1 MASNINPNNI
11 DTAYPVAG
19 QDNDSQ
25 GFRDNFTNI
34 KTNFQ
39 YAEEEIDDL
48 QTKVL
53 LKAALTGTTLDN
65 DMGGALISNP
75 KFQGVRY
82 TKIAP
87 SATAG
92 NVTVDLSAGSF
103 YKLGNLTT
111 PGIQLAFTNVP
122 SAGNY
127 AEWSVQFTQG
137 ATPYT
142 VTLPSSVSVGNASLQ
157 GCAAN
162 NVVTYNQSGTYTL
175 KFSTS
180 DGGSTVAVED
190 LSRNTDPIYLPSTE
204 LVANAGAISLSTT
217 SSYFNT
223 LATGETNTLAAG
235 YSGQTKV
242 LAYNSETASGDTRIV
257 TVSNA
262 GWKSSG
268 TGTIT
273 FSEFGQTATLMY
285 INSKWFVTGL
295 GPGASDTLPTLA

>member
-34 KTNFQ
+34 KTNFE
-39 YAEEEIDDL
+39 YAEDEIDDL

-53 LKAALTGTTLDN
+53 LKSALTGTTLDN

-82 TKIAP
+82 TKISP
-87 SATAG
+87 TSTSG
-92 NVTVDLSAGSF
+92 SITIDFSAGSF
-103 YKLGNLTT
+103 YKISTLTGNTSLS
-111 PGIQLAFTNVP
+111 FTNLP
-122 SAGNY
+122 SSGNY
-127 AEWSVQFTQG
+127 TEWLVQLTQPSS
-137 ATPYT
+137 PYT
-142 VTLPSSVSVGNASLQ
+142 VTIPTSVSVGNAALQ
-157 GCAAN
+157 GCDAN
-162 NVVTYNQSGTYTL
+162 NIVTFNKSGTYTL

-180 DGGSTVAVED
+180 DGGTTVAVED
-190 LSRNTDPIYLPSTE
+190 LSRNVDPIYLPSTE
-204 LVANAGAISLSTT
+204 LVANAAAVSLATT
-217 SSYFNT
+217 SSYFT
-223 LATGETNTLAAG
+223 TAAVGETNTLAAG
-235 YSGQTKV
+235 YAGQSKV
-242 LAYNSETASGDTRIV
+242 LAYDGEGNASDTRIV

-273 FSEFGQTATLMY
+273 FTEFGQTASLMY
-285 INSKWFVTGL
+285 INSKWFVTGM